1 MEDKNRKIITLLTIF
16 TIIFTVIGSSLA
28 YWRWQT
34 ASGEETSVT
43 FTVASEFSCSADGGD
58 ISNGSQMLAPTSCDN
73 ATYAIKR
80 ELTLT
85 PRININDKT
94 IYMDLWL
101 DIKSLD
107 SGLENNENFKWV
119 LSNSASSCTGDAI
132 ENKGT
137 FESVV
142 ENGQIILLDAESF
155 TKATQNVEPYYLYIW
170 LDSAETSPDT
180 YNQNFEFKLNGECYD
195 EIESYPEFTYVP
207 LDSSVSVEDSYDYVQ
222 GEEGNWELAI
232 LSSGNLNFSNINTDI
247 DIFLVGGGGGGGGGW
262 FNTSNYY
269 RGGGGGGAG
278 GYITTKTGVSVEKNI
293 PYYIQIGT
301 GGAGGVGHSTNGGT
315 GGNTTA
321 FDQNA
326 AGGTGG
332 NSALEFKGETQTG
345 GTGEGGAGGANSSG
359 YTNFAGATGGNGKYA
374 FDSSI
379 SLYQSGI
386 MYGAGGGGG
395 SNYYTTDGGGAAG
408 GITGGGAGGNM
419 NSNVAGSGQVN
430 TGAGG
435 GGGSALG
442 SGGGPVNSGGAGGT
456 GGSGI
461 VIIRNAR

>member
-247 DIFLVGGGGGGGGGW
+247 DIFLVGGGGGGGGAWNNGG
-262 FNTSNYY
+262 Y

-278 GYITTKTGVSVEKNI
+278 GYTTTETGLSVEKNT
-293 PYYIQIGT
+293 PYTIQIGSGGIGGT
-301 GGAGGVGHSTNGGT
+301 SYDKDGNLGGTTSAFNTTARGGGGGGNGWGSAGSGGVGKNGIGGASGTAGGGAGGGV
-315 GGNTTA
+315 
-321 FDQNA
+321 
-326 AGGTGG
+326 
-332 NSALEFKGETQTG
+332 L
-345 GTGEGGAGGANSSG
+345 SG
-359 YTNFAGATGGNGKYA
+359 YTTTDGNPGEDGIYA
-374 FDSSI
+374 FASNT
-379 SLYQSGI
+379 SLYQSG
-386 MYGAGGGGG
+386 MKYGAGGGGG
-395 SNYYTTDGGGAAG
+395 GTGMYMAAG
-408 GITGGGAGGNM
+408 YFGMG
-419 NSNVAGSGQVN
+419 
-430 TGAGG
+430 GAGG
-435 GGGSALG
+435 GGNPCTTNGRNGGS
-442 SGGGPVNSGGAGGT
+442 